1 MRNAFPCTCIFEIR
15 EIDLFS
21 RYKETCLAYFVICR
35 TRFFVLFRIFM
46 KLMSPYKQ
54 EHMYFITL
62 KHSFLQFTTV

>member
-1 MRNAFPCTCIFEIR
+1 MPDT
-15 EIDLFS
+15 L
-21 RYKETCLAYFVICR
+21 
-35 TRFFVLFRIFM
+35 FVLFRIFM